1 VWLVRRTE
9 GLLWSNWK
17 LGVRDAPSTLFR
29 WRDKAAGGAAVFT
42 WRKGGVP
49 RPGDYFCWRNEEVRG
64 VLLYNSHQILA
75 LGLFQKGEPRASGT
89 SEFQNTETLSTS
101 TSVGYSR
108 PSFSF

>member
-1 VWLVRRTE
+1 MWLVRRTE
-9 GLLWSNWK
+9 ELLWSNWK

-64 VLLYNSHQILA
+64 GSFITPTRSWLWGFSERGSPELVGLQNSRTQRH
-75 LGLFQKGEPRASGT
+75 
-89 SEFQNTETLSTS
+89 
-101 TSVGYSR
+101 
-108 PSFSF
+108 